1 MTEALEER
9 TSSIDN
15 GIQDIE
21 NGLENLDAEGTLNEV
36 LETLDEFYTD
46 SKSTYEKAEEH
57 AAEGIDDSF
66 NTDVG
71 INDLGPQE
79 NSVVYRTTTTEKVN
93 EEGEFEEVEEEHTLT
108 VEGETVDEFLNSAI
122 NQATEIRSER
132 EAAQKNIARGR
143 NTENVKEQEFSE
155 QADAATDQDA
165 EIATESE
172 LAASEELNDASDYS
186 DNMVGTQRGRLR
198 EAVLQERSLESHV
211 AKEVEQYVETAY
223 SAATNLVG
231 AENKEP
237 GTFADEWAR
246 YEDLTESISAFADET
261 LDDPQ
266 TISAKS
272 ALAEP
277 VFEAADDAVD
287 EYGELFVEHL
297 DTLESIHMNMKK
309 AIETAEEVYEEDEPE
324 QLERARGYVNEL
336 EAGIYRVQS
345 ELVDDGD
352 INSLEEAFEYR
363 KGDAFSTR
371 GLSEELEVP
380 SNDMK
385 RA

>member
-9 TSSIDN
+9 TSGVDN
-15 GIQDIE
+15 GIRDIE
-21 NGLENLDAEGTLNEV
+21 NGLENLDAEGSLNEV

-46 SKSTYEKAEEH
+46 SKSTYEDAEEH
-57 AAEGIDDSF
+57 AARGVDDSF
-66 NTDVG
+66 NTEVG
-71 INDLGPQE
+71 INDLGPQD

-93 EEGEFEEVEEEHTLT
+93 EEGEFEEVEEDHTLT

-122 NQATEIRSER
+122 NQVGGIRTER
-132 EAAQKNIARGR
+132 ENAQQNIARGR

-155 QADAATDQDA
+155 QADAATDQGA

-172 LAASEELNDASDYS
+172 LAASEELNDASDFKG
-186 DNMVGTQRGRLR
+186 NMVGTQRGRLR
-198 EAVLQERSLESHV
+198 EAVLKERALESHV

-223 SAATNLVG
+223 SAAADLVG

-237 GTFADEWAR
+237 GTFADEWER
-246 YEDLTESISAFADET
+246 YEDLTESIAYFADET
-261 LDDPQ
+261 LEDPE

-277 VFEAADDAVD
+277 VFEAASDAVD

-363 KGDAFSTR
+363 RGDAFSTR
-371 GLSEELEVP
+371 GLSDELEVP
-380 SNDMK
+380 SNDME